1 MSRMIFQALLMSV
14 KDTKIFFTN
23 RFAVA
28 FALAFPFLFIL
39 GFTLALGDVGSGDK
53 RLTFY
58 VASEDTGD
66 IARDVMDGLLA
77 DPEVP
82 TSGGKLT
89 GSRFAELEYAE
100 AVRQLDTGEIEG
112 FIALKAGFSEALLAG
127 EPATP
132 ATPMKAAIIEVAASV
147 DYPQTAAAL
156 QGIAKSLADITTLNR
171 VVGEAVFTLG
181 PEASGDGTD
190 FDRASVPQ
198 VRSPVSYKA
207 EQVGDVEPFN
217 ASSFTLPGYLVMFV
231 FFAAAM
237 GAQEIARE
245 RESHTLERLMSNG
258 VRRESIILGKFLT
271 GLYRGMMQLAVLWIV
286 GIFAFGLDLG
296 VSPVTVVGISVLMVV
311 VSAAFAVTL
320 AALVK
325 TRRSADSAAVLVSL
339 VLAPLGGSWWPLFIT
354 PDWMQALAKIT
365 PHGWAN
371 QAFNKLMLFGATA
384 GDVTA
389 EMAALVVFAALFL
402 AVALWRFR
410 PAAP

>member
-1 MSRMIFQALLMSV
+1 MTQALLMSV

-23 RFAVA
+23 RFAVG

-39 GFTLALGDVGSGDK
+39 GFTLALGDVGSEDE
-53 RLTFY
+53 RITFF
-58 VASEDTGD
+58 VASEDAGD

-77 DPEVP
+77 DEH
-82 TSGGKLT
+82 G
-89 GSRFAELEYAE
+89 RFAEIEYAE
-100 AVRQLDTGEIEG
+100 AVRKLEADEIKG
-112 FIALKAGFSEALLAG
+112 FIALKTGFSEALLSG

-132 ATPMKAAIIEVAASV
+132 GTPVKTATIEVAASV

-156 QGIAKSLADITTLNR
+156 RGIAGSLANTVTLNR
-171 VVGEAVFTLG
+171 AVGEAVFTLQ
-181 PEASGDGTD
+181 PRASD

-198 VRSPVSYKA
+198 VRSPVTYEA
-207 EQVGDVEPFN
+207 VLIGEVEPFN

-271 GLYRGMMQLAVLWIV
+271 GLYRGMMQLAVLWVV

-311 VSAAFAVTL
+311 ASAAFAVTL
-320 AALVK
+320 ASLVK
-325 TRRSADSAAVLVSL
+325 TTRSADSAAVLVSL

-389 EMAALVVFAALFL
+389 EMGALVAFAAIFL
-402 AVALWRFR
+402 AVAMWRFR
-410 PAAP
+410 TAAP

>member
-1 MSRMIFQALLMSV
+1 
-14 KDTKIFFTN
+14 
-23 RFAVA
+23 
-28 FALAFPFLFIL
+28 
-39 GFTLALGDVGSGDK
+39 
-53 RLTFY
+53 
-58 VASEDTGD
+58 
-66 IARDVMDGLLA
+66 
-77 DPEVP
+77 
-82 TSGGKLT
+82 
-89 GSRFAELEYAE
+89 
-100 AVRQLDTGEIEG
+100 
-112 FIALKAGFSEALLAG
+112 
-127 EPATP
+127 
-132 ATPMKAAIIEVAASV
+132 
-147 DYPQTAAAL
+147 
-156 QGIAKSLADITTLNR
+156 
-171 VVGEAVFTLG
+171 
-181 PEASGDGTD
+181 
-190 FDRASVPQ
+190 